1 MWKTEPFLTQTTGGA
16 SSLPLV
22 MTCRVRPLKV
32 SVLTL
37 VFSSLSS
44 WASLVAL
51 VITASI
57 FSAFE
62 PASAWITT
70 ATGVFPSALDRIAS
84 DTAPVGRVSS
94 SLSVTPTLSLR
105 TLLASS
111 SFSMKSSSKSFI
123 AGSARSWPK
132 EVFSNASRIDAA
144 SLILAKNRVE
154 FGSESSGPAA
164 RPEAAVID
172 MPARPRQAASVRR
185 TTARNGVRIDIHS
198 LV

>member
-1 MWKTEPFLTQTTGGA
+1 MWKTEPFLTQMTGG
-16 SSLPLV
+16 SFSLPLLI
-22 MTCRVRPLKV
+22 TCRVRPLNV

-37 VFSSLSS
+37 ALSLASS

-51 VITASI
+51 LITASI
-57 FSAFE
+57 FSAFL
-62 PASAWITT
+62 PASAWIRT
-70 ATGVFPSALDRIAS
+70 ATGVLPSAFARIAS
-84 DTAPVGRVSS
+84 DTVPAGSVSS
-94 SLSVTPTLSLR
+94 SLSVTPTLSFR

-111 SFSMKSSSKSFI
+111 ILSRKSASKSFM

-132 EVFSNASRIDAA
+132 EVFSNASRIDEA